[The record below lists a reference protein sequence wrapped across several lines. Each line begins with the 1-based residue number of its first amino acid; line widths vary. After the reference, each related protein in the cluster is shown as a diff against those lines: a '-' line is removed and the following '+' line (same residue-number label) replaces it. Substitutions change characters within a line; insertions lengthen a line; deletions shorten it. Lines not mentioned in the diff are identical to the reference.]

1 MTNPEPPPPGELA
14 AVRAREPEA
23 LARFFERHFDSIY
36 ALVYRLLGER
46 AAAEDVTQEVFY
58 KVYRAA
64 HTLDPE
70 RDPRPWLRSIAYN
83 ACRDV
88 WRSGA
93 YRLSRRSRSL
103 EGEPGLG
110 DRLTSGLGEPEKDA
124 LRAERERLVQ
134 AALLELPENLRVPI
148 VLHDYEDLSHAEIA
162 TMLGVHH
169 AAARKRY
176 SRALAALGAR
186 LKEMLG

>member
-1 MTNPEPPPPGELA
+1 MIPEPLTREELA

-23 LARFFERHFDSIY
+23 LARFFERWFDSIY
-36 ALVYRLLGER
+36 ALVYRLLGDR

-58 KVYRAA
+58 KVHRAA
-64 HTLDPE
+64 HTLDPD
-70 RDPRPWLRSIAYN
+70 RDPGPWLRSIAYN

-93 YRLSRRSRSL
+93 HRMSRRSRSL
-103 EGEPGLG
+103 DDDPALGE
-110 DRLTSGLGEPEKDA
+110 RLTTGADEPEKNA

-134 AALLELPENLRVPI
+134 EALLELPENLRVPI
-148 VLHDYEDLSHAEIA
+148 VLHDYEGLSHPEIA
-162 TMLGVHH
+162 DLLGVHH

-176 SRALAALGAR
+176 SRALGALAKR
-186 LKEMLG
+186 LKESLG